1 IDNGS
6 AVESEHSLN
15 PSEVPMSYRK
25 LIVPVF
31 LAAAGIAALVGS
43 LAIADAAKE
52 TAPPGQAEM
61 KLPPGWTM
69 DDMKACIAAGTPGKM
84 HELLAKDAGE
94 WTGKSTMFIGPDG
107 PPMTNECTS
116 TVTPIME
123 GRYIKVEMKGDMP
136 GMGPYHGGGIY
147 GYDNVSKKFVSS
159 WIDNHSTGIMQGEG
173 ELSSDGKSI
182 TWEYKFN
189 CPIAKK
195 EVSMKEVDTKTGDNT
210 KKLEMWGDD
219 PKTGKNYKMMSIE

>member
-1 IDNGS
+1 MNRKKLLAPAL
-6 AVESEHSLN
+6 AV
-15 PSEVPMSYRK
+15 V
-25 LIVPVF
+25 
-31 LAAAGIAALVGS
+31 GIAALAV
-43 LAIADAAKE
+43 LTVAHAKE
-52 TAPPGQAEM
+52 DKPTGLPADF
-61 KLPPGWTM
+61 KLPKGWTM
-69 DDMKACIAAGTPGKM
+69 EDMQACMLAGTPGEM
-84 HELLAKDAGE
+84 HKLLAKDVGE
-94 WTGKSTMFIGPDG
+94 WEGKTTMWMGPEG
-107 PPMTNECTS
+107 EPMTSECTS
-116 TVTPIME
+116 TVTPMMD
-123 GRYIKVEMKGDMP
+123 GRYIKAEMKGDMP
-136 GMGPYHGGGIY
+136 GMGPYHGGGVY

-219 PKTGKNYKMMSIE
+219 PKTGKNYKMMSIELTRK

>member
-1 IDNGS
+1 
-6 AVESEHSLN
+6 
-15 PSEVPMSYRK
+15 MSYRK
-25 LIVPVF
+25 LIAPAFV
-31 LAAAGIAALVGS
+31 AAAGIAALVGS

-52 TAPPGQAEM
+52 TAPAGQPET

-69 DDMKACIAAGTPGKM
+69 DDLKACMAAGTPGKM
-84 HELLAKDAGE
+84 QELLTKDAGE
-94 WTGKSTMFIGPDG
+94 WTGKSTMWMGPEG
-107 PPMTNECTS
+107 PPMTSDCTS
-116 TVTPIME
+116 TVTPIMD

-173 ELSSDGKSI
+173 ELSDDGKSI
-182 TWEYKFN
+182 TWNSKFN
-189 CPIAKK
+189 CPLTKK
-195 EVSMKEVDTKTGDNT
+195 PSVMKEVDTITGADT

-219 PKTGKNYKMMSIE
+219 PKTGKNYKMMSIELTRK

>member
-1 IDNGS
+1 
-6 AVESEHSLN
+6 
-15 PSEVPMSYRK
+15 MSYRK

-31 LAAAGIAALVGS
+31 VAAAGIAALVGS

-52 TAPPGQAEM
+52 TAPAGQPEM

-69 DDMKACIAAGTPGKM
+69 DDMKACIEAGAPGKM
-84 HELLAKDAGE
+84 QQLLAKDAGE
-94 WTGKSTMFIGPDG
+94 WTGKSTMFMGPEG
-107 PPMTNECTS
+107 PPMTSECTS
-116 TVTPIME
+116 AVSVIMD
-123 GRYIKVEMKGDMP
+123 GRYVKVEMKGDMP

-173 ELSSDGKSI
+173 EFTDNGKSI
-182 TWEYKFN
+182 TWEFKAN
-189 CPIAKK
+189 CPITKK
-195 EVSMKEVDTKTGDNT
+195 PMTMKEVDTWTGENT

-219 PKTGKNYKMMSIE
+219 PKSGKNYKMMTIELTRK

>member
-1 IDNGS
+1 MN
-6 AVESEHSLN
+6 
-15 PSEVPMSYRK
+15 RK
-25 LIVPVF
+25 KLLAPVF
-31 LAAAGIAALVGS
+31 AVAGIAALAV
-43 LAIADAAKE
+43 LTVAHAKE
-52 TAPPGQAEM
+52 DKPTGLPADF
-61 KLPPGWTM
+61 KLPKGWTM
-69 DDMKACIAAGTPGKM
+69 EDMQACMLAGTPGEM
-84 HELLAKDAGE
+84 HKLLAKDLGDWEGKTTMWMGPEGE
-94 WTGKSTMFIGPDG
+94 
-107 PPMTNECTS
+107 PMTSECTS
-116 TVTPIME
+116 TVTPMMD

-136 GMGPYHGGGIY
+136 GMGPYHGGGVY

-195 EVSMKEVDTKTGDNT
+195 QVSMKEVDTKTGDNT

-219 PKTGKNYKMMSIE
+219 PKTGKNYKMMTIELTRK

>member
-1 IDNGS
+1 
-6 AVESEHSLN
+6 
-15 PSEVPMSYRK
+15 MSYRK
-25 LIVPVF
+25 LIVPAFV
-31 LAAAGIAALVGS
+31 AAAGMAALVGS

-52 TAPPGQAEM
+52 TAPAGKPEI

-69 DDMKACIAAGTPGKM
+69 DDMKACIEAGTPGKM
-84 HELLAKDAGE
+84 QQLLAKDVGE
-94 WTGKSTMFIGPDG
+94 WTGKSTMFMGPDG
-107 PPMTNECTS
+107 PPMTSECTS
-116 TVTPIME
+116 TVTSIMD
-123 GRYIKVEMKGDMP
+123 GRYIKVEMKCDMP

-173 ELSSDGKSI
+173 ELSEDGKSR

-189 CPIAKK
+189 CPFANKLVTIKH
-195 EVSMKEVDTKTGDNT
+195 VDTKTGDNA

-219 PKTGKNYKMMSIE
+219 PKTGKNYKMMSI